1 MSDTDNIDNGLPP
14 KLNLSKKT
22 AKPIAKPTLKP
33 ITPSPAPGAGAP
45 ADPPDTSRIKLAAKP
60 IAKPAG
66 GAKPTP
72 AVISKPNPASA
83 PATVR
88 LKARPRP
95 LSGVKPTI
103 ATSTA
108 ATVGAAPANPGALKP
123 KSVKLKASPAV
134 GIRRDGVDPSAPVGS
149 KRSTSKI
156 PLSNANSVNPLNSS
170 SVNTKTIK
178 IKPSSDIKSLSGKVP
193 LTINQAT
200 GANVPDPK
208 RQTSRISLESA
219 LGSDSE
225 QQSTG
230 PKTIRLKRPGKSPT
244 VKVNNLDDGDGKE
257 LSKTSKIEVPNEDSG
272 VPATQKKTIKVKRPT
287 QRRSAKTISVKRQDK
302 GSDAD
307 ATAATGTNGIP
318 IAPLSSLTPVQ
329 APDTAHWTF
338 IFSSVAATIIAC
350 VLIYVL
356 CAQVFG
362 PNISLTQL
370 AYGAP
375 TVELPWPG
383 RVY

>member
-1 MSDTDNIDNGLPP
+1 MSDTDNIDSGLPP

-22 AKPIAKPTLKP
+22 VKPIAKPTIKP
-33 ITPSPAPGAGAP
+33 ITPAPSPGAGVP
-45 ADPPDTSRIKLAAKP
+45 SDPPDTSRIKLAAKS

-72 AVISKPNPASA
+72 VVTSKPKPASP

-88 LKARPRP
+88 LQARPKP
-95 LSGVKPTI
+95 LSSVTPPV
-103 ATSTA
+103 TA
-108 ATVGAAPANPGALKP
+108 ATAATTDNTPAKPTALKP
-123 KSVKLKASPAV
+123 KSVKLKARPAM
-134 GIRRDGVDPSAPVGS
+134 GIKRDGIDPNAPVGS

-156 PLSNANSVNPLNSS
+156 PLSNANSVTPLNSS

-178 IKPSSDIKSLSGKVP
+178 IKPSSDIKSLSGKLP
-193 LTINQAT
+193 LTLNQDS
-200 GANVPDPK
+200 GVKVPDPK
-208 RQTSRISLESA
+208 RQTSRISLEAA

-225 QQSTG
+225 QNSTG
-230 PKTIRLKRPGKSPT
+230 PKTIRLKRPGKTAT
-244 VKVNNLDDGDGKE
+244 VKVNNLDEDAKE
-257 LSKTSKIEVPNEDSG
+257 LSKTSKIEIPSDDSG
-272 VPATQKKTIKVKRPT
+272 IPATQKKTIKVKRPT
-287 QRRSAKTISVKRQDK
+287 QRRTSKTISVKRQSK
-302 GSDAD
+302 GSDAG
-307 ATAATGTNGIP
+307 AFTAAGTNGIP
-318 IAPLSSLTPVQ
+318 IAPLSSLTPGQ
-329 APDTAHWTF
+329 DPDSVHWTF

-356 CAQVFG
+356 CSQVFG

>member
-22 AKPIAKPTLKP
+22 AKPIAKPTIKP
-33 ITPSPAPGAGAP
+33 ITPKPVPGAGAP

-60 IAKPAG
+60 TAKPAG

-72 AVISKPNPASA
+72 VLSAKTASP

-88 LKARPRP
+88 LQARPKP
-95 LSGVKPTI
+95 LSSVTPP
-103 ATSTA
+103 AAAATA
-108 ATVGAAPANPGALKP
+108 ATTDNAPAKPTALKP
-123 KSVKLKASPAV
+123 KSVKLKAKPAM
-134 GIRRDGVDPSAPVGS
+134 GIKRDGIDPNAPIGS

-193 LTINQAT
+193 LTLNQDS
-200 GANVPDPK
+200 GAKVPDPK
-208 RQTSRISLESA
+208 RQTSRISLEAA

-225 QQSTG
+225 QNSTG
-230 PKTIRLKRPGKSPT
+230 PKTIRLKRPGKTPT
-244 VKVNNLDDGDGKE
+244 VKVNNLDDDAKE
-257 LSKTSKIEVPNEDSG
+257 LSKTSKIEIPSDDSG
-272 VPATQKKTIKVKRPT
+272 IPATQKKTIKVKRPT
-287 QRRSAKTISVKRQDK
+287 QRRTSKTISVKRQ
-302 GSDAD
+302 GGN
-307 ATAATGTNGIP
+307 TAEAASTTGASGIP

-338 IFSSVAATIIAC
+338 IFSSIAAVIIAC

-356 CAQVFG
+356 CAQAFG

-375 TVELPWPG
+375 TVKLPWPG
-383 RVY
+383 RIE